1 MVNLENE
8 RGGHR
13 PSQRLSTPTDFRVA
27 SPDAG
32 SLTSCTSRHCN
43 WDRSPTRVPPPL
55 HVVRPGLGSRRDA
68 AESVG
73 DHVEPDPGKQVAT
86 AQVLEFE

>member
-27 SPDAG
+27 SLDAG
-32 SLTSCTSRHCN
+32 SLASCTWRRCN
-43 WDRSPTRVPPPL
+43 WIGACPCPPPL
-55 HVVRPGLGSRRDA
+55 HVVMPGLGS
-68 AESVG
+68 G
-73 DHVEPDPGKQVAT
+73 
-86 AQVLEFE
+86 

>member
-1 MVNLENE
+1 MANLENE

-32 SLTSCTSRHCN
+32 GLTSR
-43 WDRSPTRVPPPL
+43 
-55 HVVRPGLGSRRDA
+55 
-68 AESVG
+68 
-73 DHVEPDPGKQVAT
+73 AT
-86 AQVLEFE
+86 ALGIGV

>member
-13 PSQRLSTPTDFRVA
+13 PSQSLSTPTDSRVA

-32 SLTSCTSRHCN
+32 RLRSCTQRHCTGIGAGPC
-43 WDRSPTRVPPPL
+43 PTPL
-55 HVVRPGLGSRRDA
+55 HVVRPGLGSGRDA
-68 AESVG
+68 A
-73 DHVEPDPGKQVAT
+73 
-86 AQVLEFE
+86 